1 VFFCL
6 FFCHYRADFRIWYCI
21 LQDFKP
27 PKRPFKRMDYKDAI
41 EYLRANNIKKEDDT
55 FYEFGDVRWPV
66 HIRIIV
72 YTKKTEFHTS

>member
-1 VFFCL
+1 
-6 FFCHYRADFRIWYCI
+6 
-21 LQDFKP
+21 
-27 PKRPFKRMDYKDAI
+27 MDYKDAI